1 MPKSFC
7 TECGKKL
14 VKIGDAIRF
23 DAETG
28 DPVYEMVCPTEGCRR
43 PLKDRNFENI
53 IDSSVAEILAGN
65 SIIETGISYF
75 DNPAGGMTRGELT
88 SIGGRP
94 GHGKTTIML
103 NILDSLSKK
112 GLKVLLFNRE
122 MKNRAAIE
130 KLLVLNHPILTYDH
144 MRKRVVDVGAKA
156 EINHLVP
163 KLKEKYSNVVM
174 YDDIRG
180 LTESLAAIKKHKPD
194 VFIDD
199 YIQMIRINGPKR
211 DRRFDIEE
219 IMNEYKWVAKK
230 VNAAGLLISQL
241 SRDVEKRLDHTP
253 MMGDFAEGATIEHAS
268 ENCVFIQHPYSFDPM
283 RYGPESAEVIFK
295 KVRYG
300 KVGTYKVKF
309 EGSKCRFEAA

>member
-1 MPKSFC
+1 MPKLYC

-28 DPVYEMVCPTEGCRR
+28 SPVYEMVCPSADCRR
-43 PLKDRNFENI
+43 PLEDRSFGNVIE
-53 IDSSVAEILAGN
+53 SAVSEILEGN
-65 SIIETGISYF
+65 SIIETGLAYF
-75 DNPAGGMTRGELT
+75 DKPAGGMTRGELT
-88 SIGGRP
+88 SLGGRP
-94 GHGKTTIML
+94 GHGKTTLML
-103 NILDSLSKK
+103 NLLDSLSKK
-112 GLKVLLFNRE
+112 NMKVLLFNRE

-130 KLLVLNHPILTYDH
+130 KLLVLNHPVLTYDH
-144 MRKRVVDVGAKA
+144 MRKRVVEAGAKA

-163 KLKEKYSNVVM
+163 KLKEKYSNVIM

-180 LTESLAAIKKHKPD
+180 LTESLAAIKRHKPD
-194 VFIDD
+194 IFIDD
-199 YIQMIRINGPKR
+199 YIQLIRINGPKR

-230 VNAAGLLISQL
+230 TNSAGLLISQL

-253 MMGDFAEGATIEHAS
+253 MMGDYAEGATIEHAS
-268 ENCVFIQHPYSFDPM
+268 ENCMFIQHPYSFDPL

-300 KVGTYKVKF
+300 TPLTAKIKF
-309 EGSKCRFEAA
+309 IGEKCRFEI